1 MSCADVNQTADV
13 IPEDKS
19 SYEEYA
25 IALFNHHYGQLS
37 QSLQDSI
44 SVARILHEEEII
56 SETLLEHIE
65 SAQSATERRV
75 LLLSAICCAIHISHH
90 NIKVFAS
97 VLLKFTDN
105 VPIANA
111 ILNDYSKFL

>member
-1 MSCADVNQTADV
+1 M
-13 IPEDKS
+13 PEDKS
-19 SYEEYA
+19 SCEEYA
-25 IALFNHHYGQLS
+25 IAIFNHHYGQLS

-44 SVARILHEEEII
+44 SVAHILHEQEIL

-65 SAQSATERRV
+65 STKSATERRAF
-75 LLLSAICCAIHISHH
+75 LLSAICGAIHISHY
-90 NIKVFAS
+90 NLKVFAS

-105 VPIANA
+105 VPLANA